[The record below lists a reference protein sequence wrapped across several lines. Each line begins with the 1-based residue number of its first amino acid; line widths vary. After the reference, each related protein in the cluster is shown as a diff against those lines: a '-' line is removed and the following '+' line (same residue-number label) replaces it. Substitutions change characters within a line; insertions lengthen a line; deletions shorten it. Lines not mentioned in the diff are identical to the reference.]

1 MNLSERID
9 SIELKIRELAF
20 KLERLKKENAVL
32 REENQELKAEAE
44 RLREQSAEAFNDNLN
59 QKSRPEPE
67 AQPLAEPEQSEKLRE
82 QIDQYIQE
90 IDKCIEWLNN
100 N

>member
-44 RLREQSAEAFNDNLN
+44 RLRQQPAEALNDNVN
-59 QKSRPEPE
+59 QKSRLEPE
-67 AQPLAEPEQSEKLRE
+67 AQPLAETEQSEKLRE